1 MQLKQI
7 DILNY
12 KSITSPVSIK
22 FKEGEVVT
30 LIGKNG
36 SGKTN
41 ILEALEQIFKS
52 NAKQI
57 FYHGN
62 PNELKYKVHLLLD
75 TNEVSQLHQILN
87 MMKVKVKLLPTM
99 MATNLK

>member
-7 DILNY
+7 NILNY

-36 SGKTN
+36 KIGR
-41 ILEALEQIFKS
+41 A
-52 NAKQI
+52 
-57 FYHGN
+57 H
-62 PNELKYKVHLLLD
+62 V
-75 TNEVSQLHQILN
+75 
-87 MMKVKVKLLPTM
+87 
-99 MATNLK
+99 

>member
-30 LIGKNG
+30 LIGKTAAV
-36 SGKTN
+36 KP
-41 ILEALEQIFKS
+41 IF
-52 NAKQI
+52 
-57 FYHGN
+57 
-62 PNELKYKVHLLLD
+62 
-75 TNEVSQLHQILN
+75 
-87 MMKVKVKLLPTM
+87 
-99 MATNLK
+99 

>member
-57 FYHGN
+57 FYHNIPPYFN
-62 PNELKYKVHLLLD
+62 PSR
-75 TNEVSQLHQILN
+75 TNQSNIAKDRQSKTLSVFLYVSFSI
-87 MMKVKVKLLPTM
+87 
-99 MATNLK
+99 